1 MNTVVNQNVV
11 PSNAPRKAAMPQGVL
26 FRFGFEPIP
35 GSGLSKVGEVVFPA
49 IPPVETLKGLQQEYC
64 RVHNIDEPF
73 NPADYGYGDT
83 AE

>member
-35 GSGLSKVGEVVFPA
+35 GSGLSKVGEVLFPTV
-49 IPPVETLKGLQQEYC
+49 PPVETLKRIQQEYC
-64 RVHNIDEPF
+64 RVHNIDESF
-73 NPADYGYGDT
+73 NPADYGFD
-83 AE
+83 E

>member
-11 PSNAPRKAAMPQGVL
+11 PSNARRKAAMPQGVL

-35 GSGLSKVGEVVFPA
+35 GSGLSKVLFPTV
-49 IPPVETLKGLQQEYC
+49 PPVEALKGLQQEYC
-64 RVHNIDEPF
+64 RMHNIDEPF
-73 NPADYGYGDT
+73 NPADYGYGNT